1 MTRRWGNLA
10 WGFSPRTNKTKYRW
24 LGRVGIWLVAG
35 LLLWLVVRSVP
46 LREVGH
52 ALAGLQGWQLG
63 VLVLLNGLVLLVLN
77 GRWYLLLRGLGYDL
91 SFTALLGHRLA
102 AFGVSYFTP
111 GPHFGGEPVQV
122 LLLERQHG
130 VPRSAAIAAVSLD
143 KTVELL
149 LNFGFLAFGVALVV
163 QSGVLGKAVG
173 GQTAVWTLLLLLPPA
188 LYLWLI
194 WRGQRPV
201 SGLLQRLKWTR
212 WGTAVADSEAQ
223 MNALCQQNPGALLG
237 AVALSALGWGL
248 MIAEFYAMVAFL
260 GAPLTPG
267 QLIAL
272 LTAAR
277 VAYLLPLP
285 GGLGTLEASQVWA
298 LQIMGF
304 NPALGLSLSLLIRLR
319 DVSLGLLGLWWLGQ
333 RLKVVWIRP

>member
-1 MTRRWGNLA
+1 MSVRRQKWV
-10 WGFSPRTNKTKYRW
+10 WQ
-24 LGRVGIWLVAG
+24 VGIWAVAG
-35 LLLWLVVRSVP
+35 LLLWLVVRAVP
-46 LREVGH
+46 LREVGRT
-52 ALAGLQGWQLG
+52 LAGLQGWQLA
-63 VLVLLNGLVLLVLN
+63 VLVLLNGLVLLALN
-77 GRWYLLLRGLGYDL
+77 GRWHLLLRGLGYEL
-91 SFTALLGHRLA
+91 PFAALLGHRLA

-122 LLLERQHG
+122 LLVERQHG

-163 QSGVLGKAVG
+163 QTGLLGGAVA
-173 GQTAVWTLLLLLPPA
+173 GQTAVWFLLLLLPPT

-194 WRGQRPV
+194 WRGKQPLTR
-201 SGLLQRLKWTR
+201 LLHRMKWER
-212 WGTAVADSEAQ
+212 WATAVAGSETQ
-223 MNALCQQNPGALLG
+223 MNTLCQQNPGALPG
-237 AVALSALGWGL
+237 AIAISALSWALML
-248 MIAEFYAMVAFL
+248 AEFYLMVSFL
-260 GAPLTPG
+260 GVSLTLG

-285 GGLGTLEASQVWA
+285 GGLGTLEASLAWA
-298 LQIMGF
+298 LGLMGF
-304 NPALGLSLSLLIRLR
+304 HPAVGLSLSLLIRLR

-333 RLKVVWIRP
+333 RAKVVWIRP

>member
-1 MTRRWGNLA
+1 MARHKWV
-10 WGFSPRTNKTKYRW
+10 W
-24 LGRVGIWLVAG
+24 RVGIWLVAG
-35 LLLWLVVRSVP
+35 LLLWLVVRAVP
-46 LREVGH
+46 LREVGR
-52 ALAGLQGWQLG
+52 ALAGLRGWQLG
-63 VLVLLNGLVLLVLN
+63 VLGLLNGLVLLVLN
-77 GRWYLLLRGLGYDL
+77 GRWYLLLRGLGYRL
-91 SFTALLGHRLA
+91 PFAALLGHRLA

-163 QSGVLGKAVG
+163 QSGLLGKAVA

-194 WRGQRPV
+194 WRGRRPV
-201 SGLLQRLKWTR
+201 TWLLQRVGWTR
-212 WGTAVADSEAQ
+212 GGTAVADSEAQ
-223 MNALCQQNPGALLG
+223 MNVLCQQNPGALLG

-248 MIAEFYAMVAFL
+248 MIAEFYAMIAFL
-260 GAPLTPG
+260 GAPLTLG

-298 LQIMGF
+298 LEMMGF

-319 DVSLGLLGLWWLGQ
+319 DVSLGVLGLWWLGR
-333 RLKVVWIRP
+333 RLKVVWLRP

>member
-1 MTRRWGNLA
+1 M
-10 WGFSPRTNKTKYRW
+10 
-24 LGRVGIWLVAG
+24 AG
-35 LLLWLVVRSVP
+35 LLLWLVVRAVP
-46 LREVGH
+46 LRDVGRT
-52 ALAGLQGWQLG
+52 LAGLHGWQLA
-63 VLVLLNGLVLLVLN
+63 VLLLLNGLVLLTLN
-77 GRWYLLLRGLGYDL
+77 GRWHLLLRGLGYEL
-91 SFTALLGHRLA
+91 PFGALLGHRLA

-122 LLLERQHG
+122 LLVERQHG

-163 QSGVLGKAVG
+163 QTGLLGGAVA
-173 GQTAVWTLLLLLPPA
+173 GQTAVWVLLLLCPPV

-194 WRGQRPV
+194 WRGWQPV
-201 SGLLQRLKWTR
+201 TGLLQSVKWER
-212 WGTAVADSEAQ
+212 WATAVAASETQ
-223 MNALCQQNPGALLG
+223 MSTLCQQNPGALLG
-237 AVALSALGWGL
+237 AIAISALGWGL
-248 MIAEFYAMVAFL
+248 MLAEFYLMVSFL
-260 GAPLTPG
+260 GASLTLG

-298 LQIMGF
+298 LGLMGF
-304 NPALGLSLSLLIRLR
+304 NPAVGLSLSLLIRLR

-333 RLKVVWIRP
+333 RAKMVWLRP

>member
-1 MTRRWGNLA
+1 MKNRRRLWGIVG
-10 WGFSPRTNKTKYRW
+10 WGAA
-24 LGRVGIWLVAG
+24 LLV
-35 LLLWLVVRSVP
+35 LWLVVRSVP
-46 LREVGH
+46 LREVGRL
-52 ALAGLQGWQLG
+52 LANLHGWQLG

-77 GRWYLLLRGLGYDL
+77 GRWWALVRGLGYRL
-91 SFTALLGHRLA
+91 PFATLLGHRLA

-130 VPRSAAIAAVSLD
+130 VPRSVAIAAVSLD

-149 LNFGFLAFGVALVV
+149 LNFGFLAFGVLLVL
-163 QSGVLGKAVG
+163 QTGLLGEAVER
-173 GQTAVWTLLLLLPPA
+173 QTAVWTLLLLLPPA

-194 WRGQRPV
+194 WRGRRPV
-201 SGLLQRLKWTR
+201 SWLLQAVKWPR
-212 WGTAVADSEAQ
+212 WYAAVADSEAQ

-237 AVALSALGWGL
+237 AVALSALGWAL
-248 MIAEFYAMVAFL
+248 MIAEFYAMVSFL
-260 GAPLTPG
+260 GAPLTLG

-298 LQIMGF
+298 LELMGF
-304 NPALGLSLSLLIRLR
+304 NPAIGLSLSLLIRLR
-319 DVSLGLLGLWWLGQ
+319 DVSLGLLGLWWMGQ

>member
-1 MTRRWGNLA
+1 MARYKWIWRA
-10 WGFSPRTNKTKYRW
+10 
-24 LGRVGIWLVAG
+24 GIWLAAG

-46 LREVGH
+46 LREVGRL
-52 ALAGLQGWQLG
+52 LADLHGWQLG

-77 GRWYLLLRGLGYDL
+77 GRWWALLRGLGYQL
-91 SFTALLGHRLA
+91 PFAALLGHRLA

-130 VPRSAAIAAVSLD
+130 VPRSVAIAAVSLD

-149 LNFGFLAFGVALVV
+149 LNFGFLAFGVLLVL
-163 QSGVLGKAVG
+163 QTGLLGEVVE

-194 WRGQRPV
+194 WRGRRPV
-201 SGLLQRLKWTR
+201 SWLLWAVKWQK
-212 WGTAVADSEAQ
+212 WYTAVADSEAQ

-237 AVALSALGWGL
+237 AVALSALGWAL
-248 MIAEFYAMVAFL
+248 MIAEFYAMVSFL
-260 GAPLTPG
+260 GAPLTLA

-298 LQIMGF
+298 LELMGF
-304 NPALGLSLSLLIRLR
+304 NPAIGLSLSLLIRLR
-319 DVSLGLLGLWWLGQ
+319 DVSLGLLGLWWMGQ